1 MKQEELLLIHDDGY
15 TTTLYPFFT
24 DNAEVKGTVLV
35 LHGMAEHHNRY
46 REFTLFLNEN
56 GYDVYL
62 YDHRGHGTDKKLE
75 ELGFIAEN
83 RGWEKLILDAVDVLS
98 YLSEQKRG
106 KYLILFGHSMG
117 SLVARG
123 ATEYSNLVDAAV
135 FSGSTAPSS
144 ANSAAGLVATSLVC
158 LFKGKRHLSPWLN
171 HALFERKQYTALSE
185 RTANDWLTRSQ
196 AAVGLYMNDP
206 YCGFIC
212 TAGFYRD
219 LVKLGTYVTK
229 PANIRN
235 TPKDL
240 PILLISGDKDPVSCY
255 GDEIIRLLDLYKKL
269 GYENTDCILYENC
282 RHELLNELNRKEIMG
297 DILQFIEKVCTKKQ
311 GESPACATPGKR
323 TS

>member
-1 MKQEELLLIHDDGY
+1 
-15 TTTLYPFFT
+15 TTLYPFFT
-24 DNAEVKGTVLV
+24 DAKEVKGTILV

-46 REFTLFLNEN
+46 REFTVFLNEN
-56 GYDVYL
+56 GFDVYL

-75 ELGFIAEN
+75 ELGYISDT

-106 KYLILFGHSMG
+106 ECLILFGHSMG

-123 ATEYSNLVDAAV
+123 ATEYSDLVDAAI
-135 FSGSTAPSS
+135 FCGSTAPSRTDS
-144 ANSAAGLVATSLVC
+144 IAGLFATSLIC
-158 LFKGKRHLSPWLN
+158 LFKGKRHPSPWLN
-171 HALFERKQYTALSE
+171 QALFGRKRYTALSE

-196 AAVGLYMNDP
+196 SAVGLYMNDP

-229 PANIRN
+229 PANIRD

-240 PILLISGDKDPVSCY
+240 PILLLSGDKDPVSKY
-255 GDEIIRLLDLYKKL
+255 GDEIIYLLDTYKKL
-269 GYENTDCILYENC
+269 GYNNTDCILYENC
-282 RHELLNELNRKEIMG
+282 RHELLNELNKKEIME
-297 DILQFIEKVCTKKQ
+297 DILQFLLKIRNAKK
-311 GESPACATPGKR
+311 
-323 TS
+323 